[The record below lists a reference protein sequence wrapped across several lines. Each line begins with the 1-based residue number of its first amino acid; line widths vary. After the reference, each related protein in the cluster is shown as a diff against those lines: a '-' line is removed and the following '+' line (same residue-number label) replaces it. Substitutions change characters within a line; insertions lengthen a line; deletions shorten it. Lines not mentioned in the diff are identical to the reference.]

1 MLNIGTDA
9 RHVMRDY
16 LLLLSCS
23 LLITILLETGA
34 SCSVLKDPGVP
45 DGEQIVWRVTKEKD
59 DGISFATI
67 TWHIENRDGKPV
79 YEVTEDAGERKQAK
93 YIIDKSDLRLIWA
106 HVVRETDDGKS
117 EATIEVRGDR
127 QYLVHN
133 YDSKSKDKKID
144 HELDGYNGMSLGFC
158 LRGFPFKS
166 ETEVRLKLTPPF
178 RPGIPL
184 WAWKMWKSYVK
195 LLGEEKVTVPAG
207 TFDCYK
213 LEVAASGGLI
223 RRFTS
228 EYYFWFTKEP
238 PHRFV
243 RYQDDDGKAI
253 TELMEIRSTG
263 EE

>member
-1 MLNIGTDA
+1 MLNIGTNIRYA
-9 RHVMRDY
+9 MKNY
-16 LLLLSCS
+16 LLLLSCF
-23 LLITILLETGA
+23 LLITILPENEA
-34 SCSVLKDPGVP
+34 FCSVLKDPGIP
-45 DGEQIVWRVTKEKD
+45 DGEQIVWRVIKKD
-59 DGISFATI
+59 GEVSLAIV
-67 TWHIENRDGKPV
+67 TWHIKDRDGKPV
-79 YEVTEDAGERKQAK
+79 YEITEDAGERKQGK
-93 YIIDKSDLRLIWA
+93 YIIDRSDLRLIWA
-106 HVVRETDDGKS
+106 HVVRETDEGKS
-117 EATIEVRGDR
+117 EATLEVRGNR

-133 YDSKSKDKKID
+133 HDNKSKDKEID
-144 HELDGYNGMSLGFC
+144 REPDGYNGMSLGFC
-158 LRGFPFKS
+158 LRGFPFDS
-166 ETEVRLKLTPPF
+166 QTEVRLKLTPPF
-178 RPGIPL
+178 RPGIPF

-228 EYYFWFTKEP
+228 EYYFWFTQEL

-243 RYQDDDGKAI
+243 KYQDDDGKAI

>member
-1 MLNIGTDA
+1 LLGIGTD
-9 RHVMRDY
+9 VRDIMKNY
-16 LLLLSCS
+16 LLLLSCI
-23 LLITILLETGA
+23 LFITVLLETEV

-45 DGEQIVWRVTKEKD
+45 DGEQIVWRITKEKD
-59 DGISFATI
+59 DGILFGTI
-67 TWHIENRDGKPV
+67 TWHIKDRDGKPV
-79 YEVTEDAGERKQAK
+79 YEIIEDGGERKQAK

-106 HVVRETDDGKS
+106 HVIREGKDGRS
-117 EATIEVRGDR
+117 EATIEVTGDR
-127 QYLVHN
+127 QCLVHN
-133 YDSKSKDKKID
+133 HNNKSKDKKID
-144 HELDGYNGMSLGFC
+144 HEPDGYNGMVLGFC
-158 LRGFPFKS
+158 LRGFPFES
-166 ETEVRLKLTPPF
+166 QTEVDLKLTPPF
-178 RPGIPL
+178 RPEIPL

-243 RYQDDDGKAI
+243 KYQDDDGKAI
-253 TELMEIRSTG
+253 TELMEICSTG
-263 EE
+263 TE